1 MGYEEWVMKDG
12 GLEWRVGNEENGE
25 RRVGCGNEEW

>member
-1 MGYEEWVMKDG
+1 MNGEEGGSKDG